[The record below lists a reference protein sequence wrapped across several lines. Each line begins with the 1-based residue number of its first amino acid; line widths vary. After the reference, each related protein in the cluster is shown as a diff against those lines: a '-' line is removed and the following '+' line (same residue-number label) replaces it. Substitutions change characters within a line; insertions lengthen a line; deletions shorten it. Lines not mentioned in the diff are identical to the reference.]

1 MPDQPTNPE
10 DIRDA
15 QFRALDPRALTGLR
29 RRCYYELIERGPAT
43 TRALAARLG
52 VDLLSVRPR
61 VTELYQS
68 GLVACD
74 QVQDHEGV
82 YRALS
87 QEGREQGAGSG
98 EQGTGSREQGAG
110 DRRHH
115 AASQLQLM

>member
-1 MPDQPTNPE
+1 MPELTPNPE

-15 QFRALDPRALTGLR
+15 QLRALDPRVLTGLR
-29 RRCYYELIERGPAT
+29 RRCYFELLWRGPAT
-43 TRALAARLG
+43 TRALAARLE

-61 VTELYQS
+61 VTELCQA

-87 QEGREQGAGSG
+87 PEGRGQEA
-98 EQGTGSREQGAG
+98 GSREQGAG
-110 DRRHH
+110 DRKDH